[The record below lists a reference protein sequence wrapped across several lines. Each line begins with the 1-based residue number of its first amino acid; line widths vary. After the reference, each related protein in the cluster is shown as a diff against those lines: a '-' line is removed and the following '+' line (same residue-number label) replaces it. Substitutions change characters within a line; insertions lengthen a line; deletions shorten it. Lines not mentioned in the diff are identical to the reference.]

1 MILLETSD
9 RRGHHHDLWLGGS
22 TAAVAGFVNVC
33 SVIAFFAFAS
43 NVTGHVAILAEEL
56 VKGHWHQLRVVG
68 VWLLLFIVGAFIAN
82 LSVSGLGHRTPR
94 VGRVIPLVLEIVA
107 LLGVAYYGRVHYAET
122 LLETEYL
129 VGVLLF
135 TMGLQNGMVASASN
149 GVVKTTHLTGL
160 ATDLGMELSMMLQRR
175 YRRDRGV
182 RFKLTLH
189 LVILASYLVGGVLGG
204 ALFLRV
210 DFLAF
215 GVAGA
220 GLAAILVHDL
230 AVARLA
236 SDETLLGRES
246 EITSLRG

>member
-1 MILLETSD
+1 MILLDASE
-9 RRGHHHDLWLGGS
+9 RRGHLQDFWLGGS

-56 VKGHWHQLRVVG
+56 VKGHVHQIRVVL
-68 VWLLLFIVGAFIAN
+68 VWLLLFVLGSFLAN
-82 LSVSGLGHRTPR
+82 LSVTTLAARSPR
-94 VGRVIPLVLEIVA
+94 WGRAIPLLLEIAA
-107 LLGVAYYGRVHYAET
+107 LSGVAYYGHLHYAET

-129 VGVLLF
+129 VGVLLL
-135 TMGLQNGMVASASN
+135 TMGLQNGMVATASN

-175 YRRDRGV
+175 FRRDRGV

-189 LVILASYLVGGVLGG
+189 VVILGAYVVGGVLGG
-204 ALFLRV
+204 VLFL
-210 DFLAF
+210 DFGFLAF

-220 GLAAILVHDL
+220 GLGAILVHD
-230 AVARLA
+230 VIVGRLA
-236 SDETLLGRES
+236 ASDRAETSG
-246 EITSLRG
+246 LRAQPR